1 MPLALLA
8 LVSALFEKK
17 KRYAKKKT
25 SKLSTVGT
33 LLVTAVIVSLVMLVS
48 CQFRFGAIV
57 VATESMTGEINKGD
71 VIVYERYEKQTI
83 NEGQVIVFLQGG
95 NRIVHR
101 VVKIEQKDGEVRYFT
116 KGDANNVIDSGYVT
130 DKDIVGLT
138 DIKVA
143 YIGYPTLWL
152 RELLDGNK

>member
-1 MPLALLA
+1 
-8 LVSALFEKK
+8 
-17 KRYAKKKT
+17 
-25 SKLSTVGT
+25 
-33 LLVTAVIVSLVMLVS
+33 
-48 CQFRFGAIV
+48 
-57 VATESMTGEINKGD
+57 
-71 VIVYERYEKQTI
+71 
-83 NEGQVIVFLQGG
+83 
-95 NRIVHR
+95 
-101 VVKIEQKDGEVRYFT
+101 VKIEQKDGEVRYFT